1 MSASRAMTVASRAM
15 MVSSRGFFVASRR
28 DFAPSRAMMVPT
40 RLDLRSTRA
49 HHDRKSRARVAKWRD
64 LRWGECRH
72 LANSSRPRSQESV
85 VASMRFDW
93 DDTKAAVN
101 HAKHGVS
108 FDEAETVF
116 LDALARIEEDPDHS
130 VAEQRYLIWGLSAL
144 HRLLLVS
151 FSERGETI
159 RIISARR
166 ASREERQRY
175 EEDTP

>member
-1 MSASRAMTVASRAM
+1 
-15 MVSSRGFFVASRR
+15 
-28 DFAPSRAMMVPT
+28 
-40 RLDLRSTRA
+40 
-49 HHDRKSRARVAKWRD
+49 
-64 LRWGECRH
+64 
-72 LANSSRPRSQESV
+72 
-85 VASMRFDW
+85 MRFDW
-93 DDTKAAVN
+93 DDTKAAMN
-101 HAKHGVS
+101 RAKHGVS

-130 VAEQRYLIWGLSAL
+130 VAERRYLIWGHSAL

-166 ASREERQRY
+166 ANREERQRY